1 MAYCCTC
8 AEDSLFQSTP
18 PVRGATDIIAAL
30 ASGIGISIHAPR
42 EGGDGDNGCTADRP
56 SISIH
61 APREGGDVLFT
72 ALNYLLRNFN
82 PRPPRGGRLPLSAA
96 LKRLGQFQSTPPA
109 RGATHGGHNDDD
121 QPLISIHAPREGGRP
136 PAHWPLRCRR
146 YFNPRPPRGGR
157 QPDYTLVLPADEIS
171 IHAPREGATVPWWQY
186 AEKQQFQSTPP
197 TRGATWVHPEGRFA
211 VVISIH
217 APHEGGDF
225 RQFTGG

>member
-30 ASGIGISIHAPR
+30 ASGIG
-42 EGGDGDNGCTADRP
+42 
-56 SISIH
+56 
-61 APREGGDVLFT
+61 
-72 ALNYLLRNFN
+72 
-82 PRPPRGGRLPLSAA
+82 
-96 LKRLGQFQSTPPA
+96 
-109 RGATHGGHNDDD
+109 
-121 QPLISIHAPREGGRP
+121 
-136 PAHWPLRCRR
+136 
-146 YFNPRPPRGGR
+146 
-157 QPDYTLVLPADEIS
+157 IS